1 MTARSAHFF
10 DAAFGGDVISYQHI
24 FWFYSHGRLHH
35 DPARLRDH
43 LRGHLGQ
50 VAKTDLRLPHDG
62 AFLLAILLLG
72 FTVWAHHMF
81 VSGMFSWL
89 RVPMMITTMLIAI
102 PRHQS
107 LQLAGDD
114 VAGRARAI
122 DADAVRA
129 RLRNDVHAGRHQRH
143 HAGRAAGGHPHSD
156 SYFVVAHIHY
166 VLFGGSIFTVFAGVY
181 YWFPKM
187 TGRMYDERLGKI
199 HFWLTFIGFN
209 ATFAPMHWIGLE
221 GMPRRVADYA
231 DKFAD
236 WNLFVSIAAF
246 MLGISTLFFF
256 WNMIV
261 SWKWGPRAPG
271 NPWRA
276 MTLSGRFP
284 HLHRSSTSTRS
295 GRRRPLRVRHPA
307 PSTPL

>member
-1 MTARSAHFF
+1 
-10 DAAFGGDVISYQHI
+10 
-24 FWFYSHGRLHH
+24 
-35 DPARLRDH
+35 
-43 LRGHLGQ
+43 
-50 VAKTDLRLPHDG
+50 
-62 AFLLAILLLG
+62 
-72 FTVWAHHMF
+72 MF

-102 PRHQS
+102 PTGIKVFS
-107 LQLAGDD
+107 WLATMWRG
-114 VAGRARAI
+114 VLELSTPMLFALGFATMFTLGGI
-122 DADAVRA
+122 SGIM
-129 RLRNDVHAGRHQRH
+129 L
-143 HAGRAAGGHPHSD
+143 AALPVVIHTD

-166 VLFGGSIFTVFAGVY
+166 VLFEGSIFTVFAGVY

-284 HLHRSSTSTRS
+284 HLHQSSTSTRS
-295 GRRRPLRVRHPA
+295 RRSLAAPTSTARGAVHAVMNGGREEVAVGVGAGHGEAAGGANGHGGNGHEPPARDGGGSGNDRRGA
-307 PSTPL
+307 